1 MKNVMIIVNY
11 NDFETTKR
19 LLNNVK
25 DYKCIDKIIVVDNHS
40 KDNSLIKLESMNIK
54 KLEVLETGE
63 NRGYSFALNIG
74 SKRAI
79 DLYKECN
86 LIISNSDI
94 IIDSEHDLI
103 DLINILSNTRVIVAP
118 NIIED
123 NNLSRGWRI
132 PTPMDDVKQNIIGYG
147 EKYFNKKLRYDDL
160 YYSKQLTKVDTVSGC
175 FFLIKSKHLQE
186 IDFFDENVFLYYEE
200 NIFGIKTKK
209 LNKTIVINNDVDVI
223 HDHAKTIDKN
233 IKRINKYKIL
243 KKSQLYF
250 EKNYNNANFFE
261 LLLLR
266 ITAFC
271 TKILLYIKYLF
282 D

>member
-25 DYKCIDKIIVVDNHS
+25 DYKCLDKIIVVDNHS
-40 KDNSLIKLESMNIK
+40 NDNSLIKLENLNIK
-54 KLEVLETGE
+54 KLEVLESGE
-63 NRGYSFALNIG
+63 NKGYSYALNIG

-94 IIDSEHDLI
+94 IIDSEYDLKELI
-103 DLINILSNTRVIVAP
+103 DTLSDTRVIVAP

-123 NNLSRGWRI
+123 NSLSRGWKI

-147 EKYFNKKLRYDDL
+147 EKYFNKKLRYDDM
-160 YYSKQLTKVDTVSGC
+160 YYSKKITKVDTVSGC
-175 FFLIKSKHLQE
+175 FFLIRSKHLQS
-186 IDFFDENVFLYYEE
+186 INFFDENVFLYYEE
-200 NIFGIKTKK
+200 NIFGIKTKV
-209 LNKTIVINNDVDVI
+209 LNKTIVINNDIDIV

-233 IKRINKYKIL
+233 VKRINKYKIL
-243 KKSQLYF
+243 KRSQYYF
-250 EKNYNNANFFE
+250 EKNYNNANVFE
-261 LLLLR
+261 LFLLK
-266 ITAFC
+266 ITAFI
-271 TKILLYIKYLF
+271 TKILLYIKYIF

>member
-19 LLNNVK
+19 LLDNVK
-25 DYKCIDKIIVVDNHS
+25 GYKCIDKIIVVDNNS
-40 KDNSLIKLESMNIK
+40 RDNSLIKLENLNIK
-54 KLEVLETGE
+54 KLEVLESGE

-79 DLYKECN
+79 DLFGNCN

-94 IIDSEHDLI
+94 IIDSENDLK
-103 DLINILSNTRVIVAP
+103 DLINTLSDTRVIVAP

-123 NNLSRGWRI
+123 NSLSRGWRI

-147 EKYFNKKLRYDDL
+147 LKYFDKKLRYDDL
-160 YYSKQLTKVDTVSGC
+160 YYSKRLTKVDTVSGC
-175 FFLIKSKHLQE
+175 FFLIKSKHLEE
-186 IDFFDENVFLYYEE
+186 IDFFDEGVFLYYEE
-200 NIFGIKTKK
+200 NIFGIKTKR
-209 LNKTIVINNDVDVI
+209 LNKTIVINNDIDVV

-243 KKSQLYF
+243 KKSQYYF
-250 EKNYNNANFFE
+250 EKKYNNANVFE
-261 LLLLR
+261 LLLLKV
-266 ITAFC
+266 TAFC

>member
-19 LLNNVK
+19 LLDIVK
-25 DYKCIDKIIVVDNHS
+25 DYKCLDKIIVVDNNS
-40 KDNSLIKLESMNIK
+40 KDNSLIKLENMNIK
-54 KLEVLETGE
+54 KLEVLETGK
-63 NRGYSFALNIG
+63 NKGYSFALNIG

-94 IIDSEHDLI
+94 IIDSEHDLN
-103 DLINILSNTRVIVAP
+103 DLINTLSDTRVIVAP

-123 NNLSRGWRI
+123 NTLSRGWRL

-147 EKYFNKKLRYDDL
+147 KKYFDKKLRYDDL
-160 YYSKQLTKVDTVSGC
+160 YYSKKLTKVDTVSGC
-175 FFLIKSKHLQE
+175 FFLIRSKHLE
-186 IDFFDENVFLYYEE
+186 EMDFFDENVFLYYEE
-200 NIFGIKTKK
+200 NIFGIKTKN
-209 LNKTIVINNDVDVI
+209 LNKTIVINNDIDVV

-243 KKSQLYF
+243 KQSQLYF
-250 EKNYNNANFFE
+250 EKKYNNANFFE

-266 ITAFC
+266 LTAFC
-271 TKILLYIKYLF
+271 TKILLYIKYIF